1 MSEVTFREFAG
12 ALMQGNRAG
21 AASMLEQLLGLPP
34 AEAVKATDFFGER
47 TKDPVFLTKAMGL
60 RNAVQTGTDDDIANV
75 LAECFGLD
83 EQQRQHAVATVRNR
97 YPTS

>member
-1 MSEVTFREFAG
+1 MAEVTFREFAG

-21 AASMLEQLLGLPP
+21 ATSMLEQLLGLPP
-34 AEAVKATDFFGER
+34 DEAAKATDFFGDR

-60 RNAVQTGTDDDIANV
+60 RNAVQSGTDEDIGNV

-83 EQQRQHAVATVRNR
+83 EAQRTRAVATVRNR

>member
-34 AEAVKATDFFGER
+34 EEAVKATDFFGER

-60 RNAVQTGTDDDIANV
+60 RNAVQTGTDEDIANV

-83 EQQRQHAVATVRNR
+83 QAQRAHAVAVVRNR